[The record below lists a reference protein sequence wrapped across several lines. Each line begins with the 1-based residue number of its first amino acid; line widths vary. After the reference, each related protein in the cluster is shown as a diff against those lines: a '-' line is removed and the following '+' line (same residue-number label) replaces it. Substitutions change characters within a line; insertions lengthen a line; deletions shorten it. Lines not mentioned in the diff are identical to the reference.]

1 MRSIICT
8 MRSKSRH
15 TDVCLLFNTLY
26 DKITQLSIH
35 NTYIG
40 DKYMSILDAIILGI
54 VQGVAE
60 FLPISSSGHLAILH
74 NLFNMS
80 DLGSNHMFFDVL
92 LHFGTLIAICFMYWS
107 DIKAMFTQT
116 IDMLSGR
123 TVDENGRRRRFPEA
137 RLFMLIVVAT
147 LPLVLILP
155 VHKYIEALSNST
167 VYVGIALI
175 LTGCMLLVSDKMAKG
190 SKTEKNMLFTDAL
203 IVGMC
208 QCVAMLPGLS
218 RSGTTITAGIA
229 TGHDRSYAVKFSL
242 LMSIPAVL
250 GATLLELVDAFKAG
264 IDASLIPAY
273 LFGMIA
279 AMVSGV
285 LSIGLLKMIARKTR
299 FGGFSYYCWVVGV
312 LTIILSLIF

>member
-1 MRSIICT
+1 
-8 MRSKSRH
+8 
-15 TDVCLLFNTLY
+15 
-26 DKITQLSIH
+26 
-35 NTYIG
+35 
-40 DKYMSILDAIILGI
+40 MSILDAIILGV

-92 LHFGTLIAICFMYWS
+92 LHFGTLIAICFMYWG

-116 IDMLSGR
+116 VDMLSGR

-137 RLFMLIVVAT
+137 RLFMLIIVAT

-190 SKTEKNMLFTDAL
+190 TKTEKNMFFTDAL
-203 IVGMC
+203 IIGLC
-208 QCVAMLPGLS
+208 QCVATLPGLS

-250 GATLLELVDAFKAG
+250 GATLLELIDAFKAG

-273 LFGMIA
+273 LFGMVA

-312 LTIILSLIF
+312 LTIILSMIF

>member
-1 MRSIICT
+1 
-8 MRSKSRH
+8 
-15 TDVCLLFNTLY
+15 
-26 DKITQLSIH
+26 
-35 NTYIG
+35 
-40 DKYMSILDAIILGI
+40 MSILEAIILGL
-54 VQGVAE
+54 VQGIAE
-60 FLPISSSGHLAILH
+60 FLPISSSGHLAILQ

-80 DLGSNHMFFDVL
+80 DIEGGHMLFDVL
-92 LHFGTLIAICFMYWS
+92 LHFGTLVAICFMYWT
-107 DIKAMFTQT
+107 DIKSMFTQT
-116 IDMLSGR
+116 VDLFTGR
-123 TVDENGRRRRFPEA
+123 SPAPAGQRRQYPAA
-137 RLFMLIVVAT
+137 RMFMLIIAAT

-167 VYVGIALI
+167 IYVGIALI
-175 LTGCMLLVSDKMAKG
+175 LTGCMLFVSDRMAKG
-190 SKTEKNMLFTDAL
+190 TKTEKNMLFKDAL
-203 IVGMC
+203 IIGLC
-208 QCVAMLPGLS
+208 QCAATLPGLS

-250 GATLLELVDAFKAG
+250 GATVLELVDAIKAG

-285 LSIGLLKMIARKTR
+285 LAIGLLKLVAKKTR
-299 FGGFSYYCWVVGV
+299 FGGFAYYCWVVGV

>member
-1 MRSIICT
+1 
-8 MRSKSRH
+8 
-15 TDVCLLFNTLY
+15 
-26 DKITQLSIH
+26 
-35 NTYIG
+35 
-40 DKYMSILDAIILGI
+40 MSILDAIILGL

-80 DLGSNHMFFDVL
+80 DLGSSHMFFDVL
-92 LHFGTLIAICFMYWS
+92 LHFGTLIAICFMYWN
-107 DIKAMFTQT
+107 DIRAMFGQT
-116 IDMLSGR
+116 VDLLAGR
-123 TVDENGRRRRFPEA
+123 TYDANGGRRRFPEA
-137 RLFMLIVVAT
+137 RLFMLIIAAT
-147 LPLVLILP
+147 VPLVLILP

-167 VYVGIALI
+167 VHVGIALV
-175 LTGCMLLVSDKMAKG
+175 LTGCILLVADKMPKG

-203 IVGMC
+203 IIGLC
-208 QCVAMLPGLS
+208 QCVATLPGLS

-229 TGHDRSYAVKFSL
+229 TGHERSYAVKFSL

-250 GATLLELVDAFKAG
+250 GATLLELIDAIKTG
-264 IDASLIPAY
+264 IDISLIPAY

-285 LSIGLLKMIARKTR
+285 LSIGILKMIARKTR

>member
-1 MRSIICT
+1 
-8 MRSKSRH
+8 
-15 TDVCLLFNTLY
+15 
-26 DKITQLSIH
+26 
-35 NTYIG
+35 
-40 DKYMSILDAIILGI
+40 MSILDAIILGL
-54 VQGVAE
+54 VQGIAE

-80 DLGSNHMFFDVL
+80 DLGTNHMFFDVL

-116 IDMLSGR
+116 VDMLAGR
-123 TVDENGRRRRFPEA
+123 TFTADGRRRRLPEA
-137 RLFMLIVVAT
+137 RLFMLIIVAM

-155 VHKYIEALSNST
+155 VHKYIESLSNST

-175 LTGCMLLVSDKMAKG
+175 LTGFILLAADRMPKG

-203 IVGMC
+203 IVGLC
-208 QCVAMLPGLS
+208 QCVATLPGLS

-250 GATLLELVDAFKAG
+250 GATLIELIDAFKAG

-279 AMVSGV
+279 AMVPGV
-285 LSIGLLKMIARKTR
+285 LAIGLLKMIARKTR
-299 FGGFSYYCWVVGV
+299 FGGFSYYCWIVGV
-312 LTIILSLIF
+312 VTIILSLIF

>member
-1 MRSIICT
+1 
-8 MRSKSRH
+8 
-15 TDVCLLFNTLY
+15 
-26 DKITQLSIH
+26 
-35 NTYIG
+35 
-40 DKYMSILDAIILGI
+40 MSILDAIILGL

-80 DLGSNHMFFDVL
+80 DLGSSHMFFDVL

-107 DIKAMFTQT
+107 DIRAMLGQT
-116 IDMLSGR
+116 IDLLGGR
-123 TVDENGRRRRFPEA
+123 TYDANGGRRKFPEA
-137 RLFMLIVVAT
+137 RLFMLIIVAT

-167 VYVGIALI
+167 IYVGIALV
-175 LTGCMLLVSDKMAKG
+175 LTGCILLVADKMPKG
-190 SKTEKNMLFTDAL
+190 SKTERNMLFTDAL
-203 IVGMC
+203 IVGLC
-208 QCVAMLPGLS
+208 QCVATLPGLS

-250 GATLLELVDAFKAG
+250 GATLLELIDAVKTG
-264 IDASLIPAY
+264 IDVSLIPAY

-285 LSIGLLKMIARKTR
+285 LSIGILKMIAKKTR
-299 FGGFSYYCWVVGV
+299 FGGFSYYCWIVGV